1 MNQKEVLREKTPNEI
16 IIISSRK
23 FKVDIDFSLF
33 FLTNR
38 KEILYKDQREATDLS
53 EEIVN
58 TSII

>member
-33 FLTNR
+33 FLTKR
-38 KEILYKDQREATDLS
+38 KGILYKDQREATGLS

>member
-38 KEILYKDQREATDLS
+38 KEILYKDQREATGLS